1 MKIKTLWGFI
11 GNAEKLGADSSRVP
25 ADKVFDDVEDEYGHA
40 LIGKGLAERIDD
52 SSDAGNAEAAAEEAR
67 LKAEQEAREKVEADA
82 RAEKEAREKAEA
94 EARAAKE
101 AEETKASKGSKPAAP
116 KETK

>member
-11 GNAEKLGADSSRVP
+11 GNAEKLGAESSRVP
-25 ADKVFDDVEDEYGHA
+25 AGKVFDDVEDEYGHT
-40 LIGKGLAERIDD
+40 LIGKGLAERIDE
-52 SSDAGNAEAAAEEAR
+52 SSDAGNAEVAAEEAR
-67 LKAEQEAREKVEADA
+67 LKAEQEARG
-82 RAEKEAREKAEA
+82 KAEA

-101 AEETKASKGSKPAAP
+101 AEEAKASKESKPAAP

>member
-11 GNAEKLGADSSRVP
+11 GNAEKLGAESSRVP
-25 ADKVFDDVEDEYGHA
+25 AGKVFDDVEDEYGHT
-40 LIGKGLAERIDD
+40 LIGKGLAERIDE
-52 SSDAGNAEAAAEEAR
+52 SSDAGNAEVAAEEAR
-67 LKAEQEAREKVEADA
+67 LKAEQ
-82 RAEKEAREKAEA
+82 EAREKAEA

-101 AEETKASKGSKPAAP
+101 AEEAKASKGSKPAAP

>member
-11 GNAEKLGADSSRVP
+11 GNAEKLGAESSRVP
-25 ADKVFDDVEDEYGHA
+25 AGKVFDDVEDEYGHT
-40 LIGKGLAERIDD
+40 LIGKGLAERIDE

-67 LKAEQEAREKVEADA
+67 LKAEQEAREK
-82 RAEKEAREKAEA
+82 AEA

-101 AEETKASKGSKPAAP
+101 AEEAKASKGSKPAAP

>member
-25 ADKVFDDVEDEYGHA
+25 AGKVFDDVEDEYGHA
-40 LIGKGLAERIDD
+40 LIGKGLAERIDE
-52 SSDAGNAEAAAEEAR
+52 SSDAGNAEIAAEEAR
-67 LKAEQEAREKVEADA
+67 LKAEQEAREKAEA
-82 RAEKEAREKAEA
+82 EARGKAEV

-101 AEETKASKGSKPAAP
+101 AEQAKASKGSKPAAP